1 MHPFIYSRPDQ
12 DNNAS
17 DFRFL
22 SASRTYP
29 IKSRSFACSLLF
41 HLAVVAIL
49 LVQKN
54 TAEAPSRPV
63 YDTVIRPQETKII
76 WQPLS
81 RKLPDIDSST
91 SRIKEAPSRGRLR
104 SPQLV
109 IADSKKGSRT
119 QFVFQDKPVELPPE
133 VIAPNLIALQPPAI
147 LETQPSPPQPPRREF
162 VPPPTFAQPRPA
174 QPATL
179 PLAPPPVVDA
189 NPKLTASLPQV
200 LQANPVKV
208 YRPFVAPPP
217 VKRAETGAGAGV
229 ASVPDAP
236 KVDMASNTNVAAVN
250 LDSILG
256 TTPALPPGRRPGNF
270 SIGPVT
276 GAPAAE
282 KSGKAALV
290 PGLTV
295 RGQNHGDSEPA
306 IKPETPAPA
315 PNIPK
320 REISYHEVMS
330 RPIGS
335 SLSLPLPPGARRIP
349 LALDLQFHDRPVYT
363 MILPAPKMPQYAGDW
378 VLWFSEVKPSEGLV
392 QIHAPLPE
400 KQLVPDAPSPYTW
413 GTEVDIR
420 INLVIDATGQVQSIG
435 IGRIPSDVPPQI
447 ALEDLR
453 AWQFKP
459 ATRNGV
465 PTPVDAVLD
474 IPFRRVV
481 SSDTK
486 H

>member
-1 MHPFIYSRPDQ
+1 
-12 DNNAS
+12 
-17 DFRFL
+17 
-22 SASRTYP
+22 
-29 IKSRSFACSLLF
+29 
-41 HLAVVAIL
+41 
-49 LVQKN
+49 
-54 TAEAPSRPV
+54 
-63 YDTVIRPQETKII
+63 
-76 WQPLS
+76 
-81 RKLPDIDSST
+81 
-91 SRIKEAPSRGRLR
+91 
-104 SPQLV
+104 LV

-133 VIAPNLIALQPPAI
+133 LKAPNLIALQPPAI
-147 LETQPSPPQPPRREF
+147 LEAQPSPPRPPRRKF
-162 VPPPTFAQPRPA
+162 VPPPTIAQPHPA

-179 PLAPPPVVDA
+179 PLAPPPIVDA

-200 LQANPVKV
+200 LQAIPVKV
-208 YRPFVAPPP
+208 YRPFVAPQP
-217 VKRAETGAGAGV
+217 VKRAETGAGI

-236 KVDMASNTNVAAVN
+236 EVGMASNANIAAVN

-256 TTPALPPGRRPGNF
+256 TTHTLPPGRRPGNF
-270 SIGPVT
+270 STAPAT

-295 RGQNHGDSEPA
+295 RGRNHGDSEPGV
-306 IKPETPAPA
+306 KPETPAPA
-315 PNIPK
+315 PNKPK

-349 LALDLQFHDRPVYT
+349 VALDLQFHDRPVYT
-363 MILPAPKMPQYAGDW
+363 MILPAPRMPQYAGDW
-378 VLWFSEVKPSEGLV
+378 VLWFSELKPSEGLA

-400 KQLVPDAPSPYTW
+400 KQLVPDGPSPYTW
-413 GTEVDIR
+413 GIEADIR
-420 INLVIDATGQVQSIG
+420 INLVIDASGHVQSVS
-435 IGRIPSDVPPQI
+435 IGRIPSDVPPEV
-447 ALEDLR
+447 ALDDLR

-465 PTPVDAVLD
+465 PIPVDAVLD

>member
-1 MHPFIYSRPDQ
+1 MHPLTHRNPAK
-12 DNNAS
+12 DNSAS
-17 DFRFL
+17 DFSFL
-22 SASRTYP
+22 SESRTYRL
-29 IKSRSFACSLLF
+29 KSGSFAYSLLF
-41 HLAVVAIL
+41 HMTVVGVL
-49 LVQKN
+49 LVQRN
-54 TAEAPSRPV
+54 TVEAPSRPI
-63 YDTVIRPQETKII
+63 YDTVIRPRETKII

-81 RKLPDIDSST
+81 RKLPDINSST
-91 SRIKEAPSRGRLR
+91 SQVKQAPSRGRLQ

-119 QFVFQDKPVELPPE
+119 EFVFQDKPVELPPE
-133 VIAPNLIALQPPAI
+133 VKAPNLIALQPPAI
-147 LETQPSPPQPPRREF
+147 LEAQQAPPRPQRREF
-162 VPPPTFAQPRPA
+162 VPPPTVAQPHAA
-174 QPATL
+174 QPVIL
-179 PLAPPPVVDA
+179 PLAPPPVADA

-208 YRPFVAPPP
+208 YRPFVAPQP
-217 VKRAETGAGAGV
+217 VKRAETGAGVGA
-229 ASVPDAP
+229 ASVPEAP
-236 KVDMASNTNVAAVN
+236 KVDMVSNANVAAVN

-256 TTPALPPGRRPGNF
+256 ATPALPPGRRPGSF
-270 SIGPVT
+270 STGPVT

-282 KSGKAALV
+282 KSGTAVLV

-306 IKPETPAPA
+306 VKPETAAPA

-320 REISYHEVMS
+320 KEISYHEVMS

-335 SLSLPLPPGARRIP
+335 SLSVALRPGARRIP
-349 LALDLQFHDRPVYT
+349 VALDLQFHDKPVYT

-378 VLWFSEVKPSEGLV
+378 VLWFSEVKPSEGPV

-413 GTEVDIR
+413 GTEADIR
-420 INLVIDATGQVQSIG
+420 INLVIDASGHVQSIS
-435 IGRIPSDVPPQI
+435 IGQIPSDVPPQI

-465 PTPVDAVLD
+465 PIPVEAVLD